1 MFIRG
6 VPKNEAVELPKQ
18 QATALFLL
26 GHPVCITHE
35 PSELTFSHKVQVFW
49 NCFHSSIN

>member
-1 MFIRG
+1 MSQ
-6 VPKNEAVELPKQ
+6 KNEAVALLKQ
-18 QATALFLL
+18 QATASFLL